1 MPQIILFIVVLFLSV
16 IGFTEVIRYITYILL
31 VPKCSRR
38 GLMLLPL
45 KYDDA
50 EIRLRA
56 AVEKMNLFGHG
67 CYNKVIAVDC
77 GMSQETLE
85 ICEEFIAT
93 VDVIKLIKSSELNDY
108 IKSEFIKS
116 PADK

>member
-1 MPQIILFIVVLFLSV
+1 MPEIIFFVIALFLAV
-16 IGFTEVIRYITYILL
+16 IGFTEVIRYITYVLL

-67 CYNKVIAVDC
+67 CYNKIIAIDC
-77 GMSQETLE
+77 GMSPETLE
-85 ICEEFIAT
+85 ICEEFIST
-93 VDVIKLIKSSELNDY
+93 VDAIKLIDSSELNDY
-108 IKSEFIKS
+108 VEKELIKSV
-116 PADK
+116 